1 MIASS
6 PPVRSTYSHEIS
18 CHLSKFNYV
27 SLCFFIPLDVTCK
40 SYLGWKAP
48 SIAGSP
54 FFWCTYAPNTLK
66 SKNQFKGLYSWSKDS
81 FFFPPPVEI
90 HTNSI
95 IRIDPVETKKVPFS
109 SSAMLHSCST
119 WFSQMFF
126 VLNCHGISQYF
137 KYKTVL
143 QNNPAAD
150 LMTASRIYLD
160 FMAKDY
166 WTKLCKKN
174 ICTYFSWDNSYDLYA
189 LWSGRHLERLVEEQL
204 NGIFEKAHRWWS
216 TGYCFLPARERGM
229 NSHTLNKELEYRA
242 WSISE

>member
-1 MIASS
+1 MLPI
-6 PPVRSTYSHEIS
+6 
-18 CHLSKFNYV
+18 L
-27 SLCFFIPLDVTCK
+27 
-40 SYLGWKAP
+40 WKAKI
-48 SIAGSP
+48 SLKVYILDQKIA
-54 FFWCTYAPNTLK
+54 FF
-66 SKNQFKGLYSWSKDS
+66 
-81 FFFPPPVEI
+81 FFFPVEK
-90 HTNSI
+90 HSNFI

-109 SSAMLHSCST
+109 NSAMLHSCST

-126 VLNCHGISQYF
+126 VLNCHGVSHYF

-150 LMTASRIYLD
+150 LMTASSIYLD

-189 LWSGRHLERLVEEQL
+189 LWSGRRLGRLVEEQL
-204 NGIFEKAHRWWS
+204 NGIFEKAHHWWS
-216 TGYCFLPARERGM
+216 TGYCSLPAQERGV